1 MNGCASGEVGNAL
14 VFTSDN
20 GGHSPEQMAE
30 MALNKIMVVSETA
43 PPAIRD
49 QALAY
54 KDHIRKVLVF
64 YMAKMAENERDKRGY
79 SFLDLALSW
88 RWQYH
93 FSRHV

>member
-1 MNGCASGEVGNAL
+1 MSGCASGEIGNAL

-30 MALNKIMVVSETA
+30 MALIKIMVVSETA

-64 YMAKMAENERDKRGY
+64 YMAKMAENERTSIYALMKQQGQH
-79 SFLDLALSW
+79 DLAEIIRSL
-88 RWQYH
+88 
-93 FSRHV
+93 

>member
-1 MNGCASGEVGNAL
+1 MGGCANSDIGDAI

-43 PPAIRD
+43 PPVIRD

-54 KDHIRKVLVF
+54 KNHIRKVLVL
-64 YMAKMAENERDKRGY
+64 YMAKMAENERTSIY
-79 SFLDLALSW
+79 ALMKQQGQHDMAEIIRSL
-88 RWQYH
+88 
-93 FSRHV
+93 

>member
-1 MNGCASGEVGNAL
+1 VDGSAHSKLGNAL

-43 PPAIRD
+43 PPVIRD

-54 KDHIRKVLVF
+54 RDHIREVLGF
-64 YMAKMAENERDKRGY
+64 YMAKMAENERTSIYVLLKQQGHHDMAEIIR
-79 SFLDLALSW
+79 SL
-88 RWQYH
+88 
-93 FSRHV
+93 